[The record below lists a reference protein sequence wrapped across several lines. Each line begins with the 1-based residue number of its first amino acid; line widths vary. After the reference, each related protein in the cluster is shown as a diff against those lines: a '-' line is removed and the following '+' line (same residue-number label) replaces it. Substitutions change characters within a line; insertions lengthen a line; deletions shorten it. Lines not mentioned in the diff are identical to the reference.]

1 MKKKE
6 ILIVDN
12 ELDFRRLL
20 EKTLS
25 GAGYFVIEA
34 SNARD
39 AIIIAKERCPD
50 LIILDILLPD
60 MNGGQVEEILRNDPI
75 TRNIPIIFLT
85 GLLTK
90 EEAKERSMAGSTC
103 FIAKPYKRA
112 ELLKEIDNYF

>member
-1 MKKKE
+1 MKEKE

-25 GAGYFVIEA
+25 GAGYSVIEA

-39 AIIIAKERCPD
+39 AIIIAKKRCPD

-60 MNGGQVEEILRNDPI
+60 MNGGQVAEALGNDPI
-75 TRNIPIIFLT
+75 TRDIPIIFLT

-90 EEAKERSMAGSTC
+90 EEAKERSMIGSTS
-103 FIAKPYKRA
+103 FIAKPYNRA
-112 ELLKEIDNYF
+112 ELLKEIGKYF